1 VYAKGNY
8 FHAFNINFRNNFGTQ
23 QNIASLAFAV
33 QSSKYAA
40 LFGCQIHGNQDTL
53 SISGYLFAFKT
64 YIEGNVDFIYGS
76 GSAYFLASTISP
88 NEDGIS
94 ITASKRT
101 TNTTAAGFVF
111 DQCTLKPAPGS
122 GRFTNVGLGRPWNS
136 FSRVAY
142 IGCYFDSMI
151 SAAGW
156 NQWSNSSPQ
165 TDGVLYGEYHN
176 SGSGSSICSRAK
188 FSRQLS
194 DTDVVQFQLGNFFAS
209 TSFIDLDHVD
219 TQPFSVGLGS
229 AQVCSTASSS
239 ISSPTTPSTSIQ
251 SSLMSSTPAVS
262 SISNSL
268 PLVTVYSTTTLLA
281 SLTASTTIS
290 GSDVKSTTFV
300 KSTETILVT
309 GSDAIKTSTQKA
321 TTTISA
327 ASPDV
332 TSTSIYVVTQDDG
345 LTLTPDAV
353 IKTSVIK
360 TTTTEFAVVTKAAK
374 TSTVQGS
381 TTITAKITSGPKP
394 TTVTQSEGSIILI
407 TSLIY
412 PKGASTTVRTT
423 ISNVPSSTKTTTIKS
438 KSSITVTSVSFKTTT
453 KTSTS
458 TQSCVST
465 AGVQHL
471 VRRGAIIP
479 RAAAGTTTIVIST
492 TLTSY
497 VKTLTATQGGSTALV
512 TQTSVATKS
521 SVLPGSTST
530 QVITAIVATHT
541 DYQPRSTAYVTIT
554 SISKIGKTTTLKAST
569 SILFSTSLVIKSSL
583 STVTAEA
590 ATISEIKTRTISQT
604 FVAEQQTVYITKSSD
619 VTSIIRTTLPASTST
634 KYSTI
639 DLGGGVK
646 TETVTAP
653 PGTKTVVNKITQTA
667 VVWTTKTA
675 KGCES

>member
-1 VYAKGNY
+1 
-8 FHAFNINFRNNFGTQ
+8 
-23 QNIASLAFAV
+23 
-33 QSSKYAA
+33 
-40 LFGCQIHGNQDTL
+40 
-53 SISGYLFAFKT
+53 
-64 YIEGNVDFIYGS
+64 
-76 GSAYFLASTISP
+76 
-88 NEDGIS
+88 
-94 ITASKRT
+94 
-101 TNTTAAGFVF
+101 
-111 DQCTLKPAPGS
+111 
-122 GRFTNVGLGRPWNS
+122 
-136 FSRVAY
+136 
-142 IGCYFDSMI
+142 
-151 SAAGW
+151 
-156 NQWSNSSPQ
+156 
-165 TDGVLYGEYHN
+165 
-176 SGSGSSICSRAK
+176 
-188 FSRQLS
+188 
-194 DTDVVQFQLGNFFAS
+194 
-209 TSFIDLDHVD
+209 
-219 TQPFSVGLGS
+219 
-229 AQVCSTASSS
+229 
-239 ISSPTTPSTSIQ
+239 
-251 SSLMSSTPAVS
+251 
-262 SISNSL
+262 
-268 PLVTVYSTTTLLA
+268 
-281 SLTASTTIS
+281 
-290 GSDVKSTTFV
+290 
-300 KSTETILVT
+300 
-309 GSDAIKTSTQKA
+309 
-321 TTTISA
+321 
-327 ASPDV
+327 
-332 TSTSIYVVTQDDG
+332 VTQDDG

-360 TTTTEFAVVTKAAK
+360 TTTTEFVVVTKAAK

-423 ISNVPSSTKTTTIKS
+423 ISNVPSSTKTTTIKA
-438 KSSITVTSVSFKTTT
+438 KSSITVTSVSFITTT
-453 KTSTS
+453 KTSIS
-458 TQSCVST
+458 TQPCVST
-465 AGVQHL
+465 AAVQRL
-471 VRRGAIIP
+471 VRHGAIIP
-479 RAAAGTTTIVIST
+479 RAAGTTTIVIST

-604 FVAEQQTVYITKSSD
+604 VVAEQQTVYITKSSD

-639 DLGGGVK
+639 GLGGGVK